1 MRPYI
6 YAALA
11 LMIVASYWFIYD
23 AGKKSVIAKLTSDR
37 VEVLQDGKKIDADVL
52 AADDDNLICL
62 LIHCQSD

>member
-23 AGKKSVIAKLTSDR
+23 AGKQSVVYKLQSDR

-62 LIHCQSD
+62 LIACEPD